1 LKIAIGMPEILVI
14 SATMLLIFHI
24 NVYFS
29 LGLYTIGLLIKFIN
43 FLYELGEKNNGEKK
57 LLHD

>member
-1 LKIAIGMPEILVI
+1 
-14 SATMLLIFHI
+14 MLLIFHI